1 MGWSCTETG
10 GGGSKRQV
18 LVEVEVCGLRWRAQ
32 MQPIRKLS
40 RVNFEG
46 EQLLGVHVV
55 ERTQLGKLE
64 KQLGEG
70 GGRLLA
76 VVLNYQVSQGPDQ
89 FVLQGL
95 HWVQV
100 LDPWAIWAW
109 TRRGTVWMLEVRTGL
124 YYCFWSSES
133 ELSGKTNVYFAL
145 KHLFVCIY
153 GFK

>member
-10 GGGSKRQV
+10 GSKRQV
-18 LVEVEVCGLRWRAQ
+18 LVEVCGLRWRAQ
-32 MQPIRKLS
+32 MQPLRKLS

-46 EQLLGVHVV
+46 EQLLRVHVV

-95 HWVQV
+95 H
-100 LDPWAIWAW
+100 
-109 TRRGTVWMLEVRTGL
+109 
-124 YYCFWSSES
+124 
-133 ELSGKTNVYFAL
+133 
-145 KHLFVCIY
+145 
-153 GFK
+153 

>member
-1 MGWSCTETG
+1 
-10 GGGSKRQV
+10 
-18 LVEVEVCGLRWRAQ
+18 

-76 VVLNYQVSQGPDQ
+76 VVLNYQVSQSPDQ

-95 HWVQV
+95 H
-100 LDPWAIWAW
+100 
-109 TRRGTVWMLEVRTGL
+109 
-124 YYCFWSSES
+124 
-133 ELSGKTNVYFAL
+133 
-145 KHLFVCIY
+145 
-153 GFK
+153 